1 MLLHVWLTW
10 SKCGILIC
18 RPKTQSICATLS
30 YSSHTVRCCW
40 WYCYCVVVVGVVVVV
55 VVVVVVAVVVAV
67 VVVVVVVSAV
77 LVVVVVVLVVLLVV
91 TCLPEDVEGR
101 WSKFWCLELQIV
113 NQCRKY
119 YCSMIMWIS
128 LTVPQVMKE
137 KDTQMHQKSHLRKC
151 MFHFASCP
159 LLTSLPWQPSQ
170 DCFGHG
176 TTA

>member
-1 MLLHVWLTW
+1 MLLRVWLTW

-18 RPKTQSICATLS
+18 RPKTQTICATLS

-40 WYCYCVVVVGVVVVV
+40 WYCYCVVVVEVVVVV
-55 VVVVVVAVVVAV
+55 VV
-67 VVVVVVVSAV
+67 
-77 LVVVVVVLVVLLVV
+77 VVLLVV

-113 NQCRKY
+113 NQCWKY

-128 LTVPQVMKE
+128 LTVRQVMKE

-151 MFHFASCP
+151 MFHFASRP